1 MGMFNIRDKNMKDK
15 FFLKMTDLFGWF
27 GIVLVFYFSIIAS
40 VGYNFEEYHVI
51 ASLVNNYVLVFL
63 FLWLFIRI
71 KFQLKSNTGKKDY
84 LLIFVID
91 IIYIMILSLSF
102 KMLFP
107 HALIIIDCF
116 VYMLRD
122 SNIKPV
128 FISIILLL
136 INIILFYFV
145 IYGFS
150 FCAESIYNLIE
161 SAFLNR

>member
-1 MGMFNIRDKNMKDK
+1 MFNIRDKIMKDK
-15 FFLKMTDLFGWF
+15 FFLRMTDLFGWF
-27 GIVLVFYFSIIAS
+27 GIILVFYFSIIAS

-51 ASLVNNYVLVFL
+51 ASLVNNYVPVFL
-63 FLWLFIRI
+63 LLWLFIRI

-84 LLIFVID
+84 FWVFVID

-107 HALIIIDCF
+107 YVLIIIIDCF
-116 VYMLRD
+116 VYMLRA

-136 INIILFYFV
+136 INIVLFYFV
-145 IYGFS
+145 IFGFS